1 MYNYDWWSY
10 DKDIMKDF
18 NHFLKKINTRSC
30 INLGFIDEEYNNLNR
45 HGEIDYGLGM
55 DVEYFHPTITLDDR
69 MRYIGTVIA
78 QHNMSKF
85 NILGNGI
92 ISHFYGAR
100 GVHMAVT
107 NSTDPNDCFV
117 DFDKLADNDK
127 DYLGELRN
135 NIEIAKTKKRPI
147 WGTTELHTS
156 IQAASR
162 NYCRQKYNDPDRA
175 FHPVDVVD
183 WVSSFKY
190 NGTYKKLSEA
200 QNMQQAYVILRQ
212 LPGIGEYYG
221 FHGAASTSVLPQMK
235 YYHDDKFCAPGP
247 GAVYLINR
255 MWPDAPRKLHA
266 EAVYFLRENGEEC
279 GLTKDVWFHPEAYNI
294 NMPDGSKLFRE
305 EQDGLKYYGTEVLS
319 CQFGIYLQIRED
331 KKLCEKRKVSR
342 ATELTDQNTLEEFF
356 V

>member
-1 MYNYDWWSY
+1 MRSYISSFGAKGVNMYNYDWWSF
-10 DKDIMKDF
+10 DKDLMLDF

-45 HGEIDYGLGM
+45 HGEVDYGLGI

-69 MRYIGTVIA
+69 MRYIGTIIA
-78 QHNMSKF
+78 QHDMSKF

-107 NSTDPNDCFV
+107 NSTDPNNCFV
-117 DFDKLADNDK
+117 DFDKLADNDQL
-127 DYLGELRN
+127 YLAELKS

-162 NYCRQKYNDPDRA
+162 NYCREKYNNPDRP

-183 WVSSFKY
+183 WVASFKY
-190 NGTYKKLSEA
+190 NGTYKKLCEA
-200 QNMQQAYVILRQ
+200 QNMQQAYTILRQ

-235 YYHDDKFCAPGP
+235 YYQRD
-247 GAVYLINR
+247 
-255 MWPDAPRKLHA
+255 
-266 EAVYFLRENGEEC
+266 GE
-279 GLTKDVWFHPEAYNI
+279 
-294 NMPDGSKLFRE
+294 
-305 EQDGLKYYGTEVLS
+305 
-319 CQFGIYLQIRED
+319 
-331 KKLCEKRKVSR
+331 
-342 ATELTDQNTLEEFF
+342 
-356 V
+356 